1 MIAAHRAETPER
13 EAESAVRVEAE
24 GDVPAGVQLALQLHG
39 AAQRGR
45 GGVGHLDT
53 SLGGRNNVEMKNTVL
68 IRKSSGSKIETSIYF
83 FPNVSFPILLLADK
97 SRAK

>member
-13 EAESAVRVEAE
+13 EAESAIRVEAE

-53 SLGGRNNVEMKNTVL
+53 SLG
-68 IRKSSGSKIETSIYF
+68 
-83 FPNVSFPILLLADK
+83 
-97 SRAK
+97 